1 VIPDSHPYWHLRAI
15 IERSAEVAAVPFSY
29 YEYNPQ
35 TVADKRSGFLMP
47 VEQFLDGAAVFRA
60 MEGAGEGRELA
71 VHSDLLMRDGR
82 RLHLIMV
89 DMSTSARAHLEKLRT
104 FLGDNVFQR
113 IAWYASGRSFH
124 GYGESFLE
132 RDDWVKFMGLLLL
145 ANQPRLEPTVD
156 PRWIGH
162 RLLAGYA
169 SLRWTCNTSYYL
181 KLPRS
186 IDVIGRTG
194 IGQREIGPIG
204 KNFQK
209 SVKPLR

>member
-1 VIPDSHPYWHLRAI
+1 M
-15 IERSAEVAAVPFSY
+15 AAVPFSY
-29 YEYNPQ
+29 YEYKPQ
-35 TVADKRSGFLMP
+35 TVEDRRSDFIMP
-47 VEQFLDGAAVFRA
+47 VEQFLDGAAVFQA
-60 MEGAGEGRELA
+60 MEGAGKERELA

-89 DMSTSARAHLEKLRT
+89 DMSTSARAHLEKLRG

-124 GYGESFLE
+124 GYGESLLE
-132 RDDWVKFMGLLLL
+132 RDEWVKFMGLLLL
-145 ANQPRLEPTVD
+145 ANQPHLEPTVD

-186 IDVIGRTG
+186 IEVLGRRG
-194 IGQREIGPIG
+194 VGQREIGPIG
-204 KNFQK
+204 KNLQK
-209 SVKPLR
+209 GAKNLR

>member
-1 VIPDSHPYWHLRAI
+1 MIDYKKLLSSTRLRKSNADPTRNI
-15 IERSAEVAAVPFSY
+15 LTESESDRGRVLFSPAFRRLQQKAQVFSMEPNAAVRSRLTHSLEVSQIGRYLADEIIQLLGTRLDAFYQGALVNFVEAACLMHDIGNPPF
-29 YEYNPQ
+29 
-35 TVADKRSGFLMP
+35 GHF
-47 VEQFLDGAAVFRA
+47 G
-60 MEGAGEGRELA
+60 
-71 VHSDLLMRDGR
+71 DLLMRDGR

-89 DMSTSARAHLEKLRT
+89 DMSTSARAHLEKLRA

-162 RLLAGYA
+162 RL
-169 SLRWTCNTSYYL
+169 
-181 KLPRS
+181 
-186 IDVIGRTG
+186 
-194 IGQREIGPIG
+194 
-204 KNFQK
+204 
-209 SVKPLR
+209 